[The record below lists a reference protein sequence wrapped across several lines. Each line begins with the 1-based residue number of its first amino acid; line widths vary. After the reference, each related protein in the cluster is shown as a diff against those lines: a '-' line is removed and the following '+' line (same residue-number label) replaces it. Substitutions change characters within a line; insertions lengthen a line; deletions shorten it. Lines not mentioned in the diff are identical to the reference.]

1 MNRTHGALIV
11 LEGNDGAGK
20 TTLANLLET
29 RLKDNGYDVLRT
41 REPGGC
47 GISEQI
53 RQILL
58 DPANDALDP
67 MCEALLYT
75 ASRRQHFV
83 QTIWPAL
90 EQGKIILSDRFLDS
104 SLAYQGYGRHLGKEN
119 IEALNDTWALQGYRP
134 DLVLFLHLD
143 EKTEKERM
151 MERGG
156 LDRMDAQSEAFHH
169 DVREGFE
176 TLMKNE
182 PERFA
187 CLDAS
192 HDPNTLADL
201 AWKALQPVL
210 EQRGNAK

>member
-90 EQGKIILSDRFLDS
+90 EQGKIILSDRFLDL
-104 SLAYQGYGRHLGKEN
+104 SLIH
-119 IEALNDTWALQGYRP
+119 I
-134 DLVLFLHLD
+134 
-143 EKTEKERM
+143 
-151 MERGG
+151 
-156 LDRMDAQSEAFHH
+156 
-169 DVREGFE
+169 
-176 TLMKNE
+176 
-182 PERFA
+182 
-187 CLDAS
+187 
-192 HDPNTLADL
+192 
-201 AWKALQPVL
+201 
-210 EQRGNAK
+210 